1 MDIKNIIK
9 WVGAAIFLYGA
20 GSLGLA
26 QTGVAT
32 GVDTAQY
39 VQMIVAMVLGGGA
52 FSFKDKIASI
62 FNKKGGAVPVEQHV
76 ELLNTIV
83 NHLKNPEAVVQTEE
97 KSPEFTKLEIQDLEA
112 INHLAERLA
121 AAKDAKGLE
130 LCKGLQNRVFELHHG
145 ILPVEEVKGA
155 KNA

>member
-1 MDIKNIIK
+1 MDIKNIVK
-9 WVGAAIFLYGA
+9 WAGVAIFAYGA
-20 GSLGLA
+20 GNLGLA
-26 QTGVAT
+26 QSGIAT

-39 VQMIVAMVLGGGA
+39 TQMVVAMVLGGGV
-52 FSFKDKIASI
+52 FYLNDKIAAL
-62 FNKKGGAVPVEQHV
+62 FDKKVAVPVEQHT

-83 NHLKNPEAVVQTEE
+83 NHLKNPEAVVKTEE

-145 ILPVEEVKGA
+145 ILPVEEVKVT